1 MRSTATRREVL
12 AGAAALGAL
21 AGLMP
26 RPVSADTAIR
36 LMSAA
41 RVRGK
46 DGGVL
51 WSQVG
56 VHDFPLPARG
66 HALTQ
71 LSNNRVVLVGRQPGV
86 FAALADTATLAAT
99 KPDIA
104 VVKPASHYRF
114 GGHAAAH
121 DGVRDFVTG
130 EFHEVSG
137 NGLIVV
143 RNTATGAESAHWQAG
158 GIGPHDLLFANGGSR
173 LIVALGGL
181 LQEPDVR
188 SPPLNAGVIES
199 SLVELDAKSGKL
211 LARHKLPPSMASLSL
226 RHLAIA
232 PDGETIVIGMQDQ
245 DLTEVRPVI
254 GILRVGK
261 DIELLPLPNDEPN
274 AFRGYIGSV
283 AIDAGGHYIAA
294 TSPRGGM
301 IGLWSLGDGRWIGS
315 LRLPDACGL
324 ASDATAGV
332 FWATSGLGDIVR
344 LQATAN
350 GLTAPARFRAD
361 AAFDNHAI
369 RI

>member
-12 AGAAALGAL
+12 AGAAVLGAI
-21 AGLMP
+21 AGLELCP
-26 RPVSADTAIR
+26 AVAANALR

-41 RVRGK
+41 RIGGHDRGA
-46 DGGVL
+46 L
-51 WSQVG
+51 WSQASLR
-56 VHDFPLPARG
+56 DFALPARG

-71 LSNNRVVLVGRQPGV
+71 LSSNRVVLVGRQPGM
-86 FAALADTATLAAT
+86 FAALADTATLAAP

-121 DGVRDFVTG
+121 DGARGFVTG

-137 NGLIVV
+137 NGLIVLRD
-143 RNTATGAESAHWQAG
+143 RNGAEAAHWNAG
-158 GIGPHDLLFANGGSR
+158 GIGPHDLLYAKGGSR
-173 LIVALGGL
+173 LVVALGGL

-211 LARHKLPPSMASLSL
+211 LARHRLPSSMASLSL
-226 RHLAIA
+226 RHLALA

-245 DLTEVRPVI
+245 DLTEPRPVI
-254 GILRVGK
+254 GIMRLGK
-261 DIELLPLPNDEPN
+261 EIELLPPPKDEPN
-274 AFRGYIGSV
+274 LFRGYIGSV
-283 AIDAGGHYIAA
+283 AIDAGGRYIAA
-294 TSPRGGM
+294 TSPRGGV

-324 ASDATAGV
+324 APDAVAGV
-332 FWATSGLGDIVR
+332 FWATSGLGDIVQ
-344 LQATAN
+344 LQATTN

>member
-12 AGAAALGAL
+12 AGAAALGAM
-21 AGLMP
+21 AGLKL
-26 RPVSADTAIR
+26 RPAVAADAIH

-46 DGGVL
+46 DGSVL
-51 WSQVG
+51 WSQDG
-56 VHDFPLPARG
+56 LRDFDLPARG

-71 LSNNRVVLVGRQPGV
+71 LGNHRVALVGRQPGM
-86 FAALADTATLAAT
+86 FAALVDTATLAAP
-99 KPDIA
+99 KPDIT
-104 VVKPASHYRF
+104 VVKPALHYRF

-121 DGVRDFVTG
+121 EGARQFVTG
-130 EFHEVSG
+130 EFHEASG
-137 NGLIVV
+137 SGLIVV
-143 RNTATGAESAHWQAG
+143 RDANGAEVAHRNAG
-158 GIGPHDLLFANGGSR
+158 GIGPHDLLYAKGGSR
-173 LIVALGGL
+173 LVVALGGL

-211 LARHKLPPSMASLSL
+211 LTRHRLPSSMASLSI
-226 RHLAIA
+226 RHLALA

-245 DLTEVRPVI
+245 DLTEPRPVI
-254 GILRVGK
+254 GIMRLGK
-261 DIELLPLPNDEPN
+261 EIELLPLPTDEPDL
-274 AFRGYIGSV
+274 FRGYIGSV
-283 AIDAGGHYIAA
+283 AIDAGGRYIAA
-294 TSPRGGM
+294 TSPRGGA
-301 IGLWSLGDGRWIGS
+301 IGLWSLGDGRWIGR

-324 ASDATAGV
+324 ASDAAAGV